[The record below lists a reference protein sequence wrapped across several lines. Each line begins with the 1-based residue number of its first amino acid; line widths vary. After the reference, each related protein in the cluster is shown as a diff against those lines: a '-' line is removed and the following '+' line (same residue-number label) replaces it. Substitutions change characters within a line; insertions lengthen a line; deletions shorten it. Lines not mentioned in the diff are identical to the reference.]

1 MLPQY
6 DKNQLTP
13 YYNELMYA
21 PMMGAGRP
29 NDYKGKAGPM
39 WYGYPVNYVV
49 ANNYAGLSTATPT
62 DNQPAADTT
71 AGDVVGDAGFG
82 GM

>member
-6 DKNQLTP
+6 DKNQMTP
-13 YYNELMYA
+13 YYEELMYA
-21 PMMGAGRP
+21 PLMGVGRP
-29 NDYKGKAGPM
+29 NERGKAGPM

-49 ANNYAGLSTATPT
+49 ANNFAGLSTATPT
-62 DNQPAADTT
+62 DNEPPADTS
-71 AGDVVGDAGFG
+71 AGDTAADAGFG